1 MNREVVFRRVARSE
15 YDEAEAWYEGE
26 QAGLGL
32 EFKSAV
38 DDLLALVAQQPMLFR
53 RVRGPVRRAVSSVF
67 RIRYF
72 LDEPGRIVVLAVFRL
87 RDPGELRQRH
97 PI

>member
-15 YDEAEAWYEGE
+15 YGEAEAWYEGE

-38 DDLLALVAQQPMLFR
+38 NGLLALVAQQPMPFR
-53 RVRGPVRRAVSSVF
+53 RVRGPCFAVEDWS
-67 RIRYF
+67 
-72 LDEPGRIVVLAVFRL
+72 A
-87 RDPGELRQRH
+87 
-97 PI
+97 